1 MDEYLMITGDT
12 SREFNEKLQAK
23 VSEGWLPYGSLSSSF
38 VLDNNSYEKRKY
50 LFSMLVVRKK
60 ES

>member
-1 MDEYLMITGDT
+1 MITGDT